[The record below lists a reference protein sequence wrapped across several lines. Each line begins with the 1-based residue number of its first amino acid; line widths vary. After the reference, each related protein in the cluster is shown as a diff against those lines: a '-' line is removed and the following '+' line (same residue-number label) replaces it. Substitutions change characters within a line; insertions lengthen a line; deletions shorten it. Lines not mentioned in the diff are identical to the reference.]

1 MKKIYY
7 NFTLSQLGCFF
18 FSRLNFFSH
27 LHCFVR
33 VLGPSLES

>member
-1 MKKIYY
+1 MKKKYY
-7 NFTLSQLGCFF
+7 NFTLSQLFVC